1 MTSLVPRERLFQDL
15 FDFRRD
21 FDQIFNRIM
30 LGRPFTQEPFLTG
43 KSFDFLPAVESYID
57 KDGKKYICRISLPG
71 IEVKDVEIHAQGN
84 VLTIKGER
92 KVTRTSK
99 DVKLLDEEINYGMF
113 ERMLTLPEGLLVDKL
128 TAEYHNGVLEITAP
142 VAVAA
147 LPRKIEIKTVPIGK
161 QMAA

>member
-1 MTSLVPRERLFQDL
+1 
-15 FDFRRD
+15 
-21 FDQIFNRIM
+21 M

-43 KSFDFLPAVESYID
+43 KSFDFLLAVESYIY
-57 KDGKKYICRISLPG
+57 KDGKKYISRISLPG

-99 DVKLLDEEINYGMF
+99 DVKLLDEEINYGLF

-142 VAVAA
+142 VAAA